1 MRYYPIFLKLEGKR
15 CLVVGAGQVGRRKV
29 ETMLNCGPEKVV
41 VVDVRPPDD
50 DFAPLMDHPALD
62 YQCRKFDESDI
73 DGKFLVVASTSD
85 EELNWRISN
94 LCKERN
100 IPCNI
105 VDQPEKCSFIV
116 PAMFTEGDLT
126 MAVSTGGQ
134 SPALAKRIRKS
145 LKDYFGKEYGS
156 FLELMGLI
164 RPEVLKLDNE
174 TGFNSDIF
182 RTLVNSEL
190 LTLIQKKDKSG
201 AEKLLAEILPDE
213 LGPKIPELLDGII

>member
-1 MRYYPIFLKLEGKR
+1 MRYYPIFLKLEGKE

-29 ETMLNCGPEKVV
+29 ETMLGCGPEKVV
-41 VVDVRPPDD
+41 VVDIRKPDD
-50 DFAPLMDHPALD
+50 DFAALLDHPALD
-62 YQCRKFDESDI
+62 YQCREFDQSDL
-73 DGKFLVVASTSD
+73 DGKFLVVASTSN
-85 EELNWRISN
+85 EELNWLISN

-145 LKDYFGKEYGS
+145 LKDYFGKEYGR
-156 FLELMGLI
+156 FLDLMGLL

-174 TGFNSDIF
+174 TEVNSEMF
-182 RTLVNSEL
+182 RNLVNSEL
-190 LTLIQKKDKSG
+190 LTLIQKKDRAG
-201 AEKLLAEILPDE
+201 AEKLMAEILPDQ
-213 LGPKIPELLDGII
+213 LKTKIPELLNGIV